1 MTTKELENLFNK
13 IDEMEI
19 EDTTREELK
28 KLLYQIKIEKE
39 N

>member
-1 MTTKELENLFNK
+1 MNEKELENLFNQ
-13 IDEMEI
+13 IDKMEM